1 MAQSTITSPASPPT
15 PPLLDKAT
23 ARAQRRNEATQLV
36 GSEPIS
42 RFSVPE
48 AAELSPELAKLH
60 AEFRATYGFVPN
72 WLSAVSINPDTAFR
86 LVHIYRHLL
95 DPERSRLSAAERE
108 LLAVVSSAA
117 NRCSYFVFNH
127 TRALGTAL
135 DDQVRARRIAQ
146 DHHHVRLSKREQA
159 LADVAEKLST
169 QPTSVG
175 PAELDALRQAG
186 FDEPTAL
193 EVLEIAA
200 FFSYAS
206 RLAIALNV
214 VPDQQF
220 FDS

>member
-1 MAQSTITSPASPPT
+1 MAQSTTPAPSSPTPTSRSEKSPARD
-15 PPLLDKAT
+15 L
-23 ARAQRRNEATQLV
+23 RRNEVSQLV

-48 AAELSPELAKLH
+48 DAELGPELAKIY
-60 AEFRATYGFVPN
+60 ADFRASYGFVPN
-72 WLSAVSINPDTAFR
+72 WLRALSVNPDAALR
-86 LVHIYRHLL
+86 LVQFYRHLF
-95 DPERSRLSAAERE
+95 DPARSRLSAAERE
-108 LLAVVSSAA
+108 LIAVVTSAA

-127 TRALGTAL
+127 TRALGAAL
-135 DDQVRARRIAQ
+135 DDRVRARRIAQ
-146 DHHHVRLSKREQA
+146 DHHHVRLSKREQV
-159 LADVAEKLST
+159 LADVAEKLTT

-186 FDEPTAL
+186 FDEPAAL

-200 FFSYAS
+200 FFSYAN

-220 FDS
+220 FEN